1 MNKFLAEAFYI
12 LRMQILFVFKL
23 NNHKTV
29 FMKTKVFQMTFTLM
43 LIITSPS
50 YSQQTVTGFEAPE
63 SVIKSGNKLFV
74 SNIGGTQ
81 PNPMAL
87 DSNGFIT
94 ALSADG
100 KLIEKKFQKSVLN
113 GPKGLAI
120 SGNVLYT
127 ADVNRVVGFDINSG
141 DEVFELN
148 IPDAMM
154 LNDLCTINNNQ
165 LAVSESISGKIY
177 SINIIEK
184 THNFLGRIEGANGVT
199 YDAKTGKLY
208 ACGMGTNMNGTGKL
222 FVKDF
227 SANDTSFVQL
237 PNSPTGIFDGLEM
250 IDNDHLLVTD
260 WISFNSSKGRLVVYN
275 LKDHTNKIYS
285 IDAGPA
291 DISYDKI
298 SGNFYLPQMM
308 KNSLLIENMSSLKPE

>member
-1 MNKFLAEAFYI
+1 
-12 LRMQILFVFKL
+12 
-23 NNHKTV
+23 
-29 FMKTKVFQMTFTLM
+29 MKTTIFQVAFALM
-43 LIITSPS
+43 LIITSQC

-74 SNIGGTQ
+74 SNIGGAQ

-87 DSNGFIT
+87 DSNGFISE
-94 ALSADG
+94 LSANG
-100 KLIEKKFQKSVLN
+100 KLIQKKFQKSVLN

-127 ADVNRVVGFDINSG
+127 ADINRVVGFDINSG
-141 DEVFELN
+141 QQVFELN
-148 IPDAMM
+148 IPGAAM

-165 LAVSESISGKIY
+165 LAVSETISGKIY

-184 THNFLGRIEGANGVT
+184 TYNFLGRIEGANGVT

-260 WISFNSSKGRLVVYN
+260 WIGFNSTKGRFVVYN
-275 LKDHTNKIYS
+275 LKDHTNTIYS
-285 IDAGPA
+285 VDAGPA
-291 DISYDKI
+291 DISYDKV
-298 SGNFYLPQMM
+298 SGNFIFPR
-308 KNSLLIENMSSLKPE
+308 